1 MDVHAIN
8 YIYTVGL
15 PVGKALPRSQNIN
28 RRRELCKQKFVALN
42 NRNLRQLSSAVAS
55 TVNRTVISAASRM
68 RGNENRQNIPTPL
81 LEEEIISVPDIV
93 ETFECG
99 VEIEAPDFVRLFS
112 KNDIDLNSQKEL
124 LEIPLGGEID
134 LNLVRTKNRPDALL
148 IEQAIREN
156 KIILDLKSTVQL
168 WKLKMLNPRH
178 KHFPKFVL
186 GFSVINLLK
195 HVTGRTRIEDE
206 KVVLNLTPQ
215 MEKVRQ
221 LYQLMF
227 SGIALLVLF
236 TQKPTK
242 FLKKEYNVQRK
253 LRHMVPRTGVI
264 KNDASYSL
272 IFDQEV
278 QFTDNKGT
286 KTHSFIFCIVFQ
298 VFRIRILDDN
308 QTWDRTLIILDSAY
322 PRGNIGKITCPLWE
336 NDMDLSNIDPE
347 IDSQADKDK
356 FQWLKEYVKDSS
368 FLGALKSIYPEFEQD
383 TQLKKKIKESL
394 QSSGFD
400 ERVLD
405 EILRGEINWPNP

>member
-8 YIYTVGL
+8 YTYTVGL

-242 FLKKEYNVQRK
+242 F
-253 LRHMVPRTGVI
+253 
-264 KNDASYSL
+264 
-272 IFDQEV
+272 
-278 QFTDNKGT
+278 
-286 KTHSFIFCIVFQ
+286 
-298 VFRIRILDDN
+298 
-308 QTWDRTLIILDSAY
+308 
-322 PRGNIGKITCPLWE
+322 
-336 NDMDLSNIDPE
+336 
-347 IDSQADKDK
+347 
-356 FQWLKEYVKDSS
+356 
-368 FLGALKSIYPEFEQD
+368 
-383 TQLKKKIKESL
+383 
-394 QSSGFD
+394 
-400 ERVLD
+400 
-405 EILRGEINWPNP
+405 